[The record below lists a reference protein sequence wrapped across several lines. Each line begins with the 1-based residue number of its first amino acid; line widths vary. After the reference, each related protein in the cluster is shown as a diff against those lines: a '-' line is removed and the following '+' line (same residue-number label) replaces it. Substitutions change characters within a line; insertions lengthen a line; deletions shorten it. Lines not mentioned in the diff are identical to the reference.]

1 VDEIDVLIRGAAIG
15 ILLLI
20 ATGCLRARQR
30 INIAGVGALYAAGA
44 IGYLL
49 WGYPGITHWRPL
61 ARLLVGVLALSTPF
75 FFWTLARLIFEDGFS
90 LRPSHWALLCVIV
103 AVGVAQAILPGIQ
116 LPWLPNSLRVGLRLI
131 SLALIIHAFW
141 LVWSGWTVD
150 LVEKRAQFRLV
161 FLVGTGIV
169 AALVVLA
176 ALFYGPAAQ
185 RPIPARLAEAI
196 GLLTVSLG
204 LAIALMRLD
213 DDFLPPEKTNA
224 PTSLFAAKTNPINAA
239 IDPEPDRDADDLAR
253 LDTLMRKQEAWRET
267 GLTIGSLAAR
277 AAIPEYRLRRLIN
290 QQLGYRNFT
299 AFLNEYRLS
308 AAASRLADPGQL
320 RVPVLTI
327 ALDHGWGSIGPFNRA
342 FRGRFGMTPTD
353 YRRTKTA
360 VSGPNAQSPADS

>member
-1 VDEIDVLIRGAAIG
+1 MDEIDVLVRGAAIG

-20 ATGCLRARQR
+20 ATACLRARRR
-30 INIAGVGALYAAGA
+30 ISIAWIGALYAAGA
-44 IGYLL
+44 VGYLL
-49 WGYPGITHWRPL
+49 WGHPGITHWPPL

-75 FFWTLARLIFEDGFS
+75 FFWTLARLIFEDGFT
-90 LRPSHWALLCVIV
+90 LRPAHWVLLCAIV
-103 AVGVAQAILPGIQ
+103 AMGVAQAILPGIQ
-116 LPWLPNSLRVGLRLI
+116 LPWLPNSLRLGFRFI

-185 RPIPARLAEAI
+185 RPMPARLAEAI

-204 LAIALMRLD
+204 LAIAVMRLD
-213 DDFLPPEKTNA
+213 GDFLPPEKTNA
-224 PTSLFAAKTNPINAA
+224 PASPFAAKTNPINTA
-239 IDPEPDRDADDLAR
+239 IDPERGRDADDLAR
-253 LDTLMRKQEAWRET
+253 LDTLMRNQEAWRET
-267 GLTIGSLAAR
+267 GLTIGGLAAR
-277 AAIPEYRLRRLIN
+277 AAMPEYRLRRLIN

-299 AFLNEYRLS
+299 TFLNQYRLS
-308 AAASRLADPGQL
+308 AAASQLADPDQL

-327 ALDHGWGSIGPFNRA
+327 ALDLGSGSIGPFNRA
-342 FRGRFGMTPTD
+342 FRARFGMTPTD

-360 VSGPNAQSPADS
+360 ISGTNGQSLVDS

>member
-1 VDEIDVLIRGAAIG
+1 MDEIDMLIRGAAIG

-20 ATGCLRARQR
+20 AAKCLRAEQR
-30 INIAGVGALYAAGA
+30 INIGWVGALYAAGA

-49 WGYPGITHWRPL
+49 WGHPGVTQWPQL

-75 FFWTLARLIFEDGFS
+75 FFWTLTRLIFEDGFS

-103 AVGVAQAILPGIQ
+103 AVGVAQAILPGIR
-116 LPWLPNSLRVGLRLI
+116 LPWLPGSLRLGFRFV

-141 LVWSGWTVD
+141 VVWSGWTAD

-185 RPIPARLAEAI
+185 RPMPARLAEAA
-196 GLLTVSLG
+196 GLLAVSLG
-204 LAIALMRLD
+204 LANALMRLN

-224 PTSLFAAKTNPINAA
+224 PASPFAAKTNPANTV

-253 LDTLMRKQEAWRET
+253 LETLMRKQEAWRET
-267 GLTIGSLAAR
+267 GLTVGGLAAR
-277 AAIPEYRLRRLIN
+277 AAIPEYRLRRVIN

-308 AAASRLADPGQL
+308 AAASLLADRDQL

-327 ALDHGWGSIGPFNRA
+327 ALDLGWGSIGPFNRA

-353 YRRTKTA
+353 YRRTKMTL
-360 VSGPNAQSPADS
+360 SGPNAQSRTDS

>member
-1 VDEIDVLIRGAAIG
+1 
-15 ILLLI
+15 
-20 ATGCLRARQR
+20 
-30 INIAGVGALYAAGA
+30 VG
-44 IGYLL
+44 
-49 WGYPGITHWRPL
+49 
-61 ARLLVGVLALSTPF
+61 
-75 FFWTLARLIFEDGFS
+75 
-90 LRPSHWALLCVIV
+90 
-103 AVGVAQAILPGIQ
+103 VGVAQAILPGIR
-116 LPWLPNSLRVGLRLI
+116 LPWLPDSLRLGLRFT

-141 LVWSGWTVD
+141 LVWSGWTAD

-185 RPIPARLAEAI
+185 RPMPARLAEAI
-196 GLLTVSLG
+196 GLFAVSLG

-224 PTSLFAAKTNPINAA
+224 SASPFAAKTDPINAA

-267 GLTIGSLAAR
+267 GLTIGGLAAR
-277 AAIPEYRLRRLIN
+277 AAVPEYRLRRLIS

-320 RVPVLTI
+320 RIPVLTI

-342 FRGRFGMTPTD
+342 FRTRFGMTPTD

-360 VSGPNAQSPADS
+360 ISAPNAQSLADS

>member
-1 VDEIDVLIRGAAIG
+1 MDEIDVLIRGAAIG

-20 ATGCLRARQR
+20 AAKCLRARQR
-30 INIAGVGALYAAGA
+30 INIGWVAAFYAAGA

-49 WGYPGITHWRPL
+49 WGHPGITQWPPL

-90 LRPSHWALLCVIV
+90 LRPAHWALLCVII
-103 AVGVAQAILPGIQ
+103 AVGVAQAILPGIR
-116 LPWLPNSLRVGLRLI
+116 LPWLPDSLRLGLRFI
-131 SLALIIHAFW
+131 SLALIVHAFW
-141 LVWSGWTVD
+141 LVWSGWTAD

-185 RPIPARLAEAI
+185 RPIPARLTEAM
-196 GLLTVSLG
+196 GLLAVSLG
-204 LAIALMRLD
+204 LAIALLRLD
-213 DDFLPPEKTNA
+213 DDFLPREKTNA
-224 PTSLFAAKTNPINAA
+224 PALFATKAVPVNTA
-239 IDPEPDRDADDLAR
+239 IEPEPDRDAGDLAR

-290 QQLGYRNFT
+290 QQLGYRNFM

-342 FRGRFGMTPTD
+342 FRGRFGMAPTD

-360 VSGPNAQSPADS
+360 VSGPNAQSLTDS

>member
-1 VDEIDVLIRGAAIG
+1 VLIRGAAIG

-20 ATGCLRARQR
+20 AAGCLRARQR
-30 INIAGVGALYAAGA
+30 INIGWVGAFYAAGA

-49 WGYPGITHWRPL
+49 WGHPGITQWPPL

-90 LRPSHWALLCVIV
+90 LRPTHWALLCVIV
-103 AVGVAQAILPGIQ
+103 AVGVAQAILPGIR
-116 LPWLPNSLRVGLRLI
+116 LPWLPNSLRLGLRLV

-141 LVWSGWTVD
+141 LVWSGWTAD

-204 LAIALMRLD
+204 VAIALMRLD
-213 DDFLPPEKTNA
+213 ADFLPPEKTNA
-224 PTSLFAAKTNPINAA
+224 PALFTAKTAPVNAA
-239 IDPEPDRDADDLAR
+239 IDPEPDRDTNLLAR
-253 LDTLMRKQEAWRET
+253 LDSLMRNQEAWRET
-267 GLTIGSLAAR
+267 GLTIGGLAAR

-290 QQLGYRNFT
+290 QQLGHRNFT
-299 AFLNEYRLS
+299 TFVNEYRLS
-308 AAASRLADPGQL
+308 AAASRLADPDQL
-320 RVPVLTI
+320 RLPVLTI
-327 ALDHGWGSIGPFNRA
+327 ALDLGWGSIGPFNRA
-342 FRGRFGMTPTD
+342 FRARFGMTPTD

-360 VSGPNAQSPADS
+360 VSAPNAQSLADS